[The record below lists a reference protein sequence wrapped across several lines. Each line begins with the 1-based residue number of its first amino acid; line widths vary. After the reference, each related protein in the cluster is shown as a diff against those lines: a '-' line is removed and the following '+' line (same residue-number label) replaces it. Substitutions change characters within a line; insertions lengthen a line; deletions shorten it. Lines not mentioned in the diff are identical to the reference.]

1 MHLPPFPEYQ
11 RSLEF
16 EQYSTVDNILNSDYL
31 SIDVAR
37 ILWTPYSGV
46 HLETF
51 LRGKYRRLVCD
62 YNLVNY

>member
-11 RSLEF
+11 RSLEV
-16 EQYSTVDNILNSDYL
+16 EQSSTVDNILNSDYL

-37 ILWTPYSGV
+37 ILWTPYSRV

-51 LRGKYRRLVCD
+51 SRGKYRRLVCD
-62 YNLVNY
+62 YNLVNC